1 MDLQLYITFVHTL
14 FSGYAGRVNF
24 NAEVWGNINGFV
36 QNNRQVPKAHERELV
51 RQQKHYKGL
60 YGYFSDRCLGLQN
73 NNKFTQYR
81 KIPKI
86 RDGPLESLWGGGGG
100 GGRRK
105 KKNIANG
112 KIK

>member
-1 MDLQLYITFVHTL
+1 MLAIRNEESACFWAMDLQLYITFVHTL

-36 QNNRQVPKAHERELV
+36 QDNRQVPKAHERELV
-51 RQQKHYKGL
+51 RQQKYYKGL

-86 RDGPLESLWGGGGG
+86 SPSMYTPLQ
-100 GGRRK
+100 
-105 KKNIANG
+105 I
-112 KIK
+112 